1 MTKILPNPTEMAK
14 AMVRDF
20 EISSIF
26 SPNVENYY
34 STIIDVLQEINIHLI
49 YLIEMLLLVL
59 TYI

>member
-1 MTKILPNPTEMAK
+1 MAK

-59 TYI
+59 TYILETFLN